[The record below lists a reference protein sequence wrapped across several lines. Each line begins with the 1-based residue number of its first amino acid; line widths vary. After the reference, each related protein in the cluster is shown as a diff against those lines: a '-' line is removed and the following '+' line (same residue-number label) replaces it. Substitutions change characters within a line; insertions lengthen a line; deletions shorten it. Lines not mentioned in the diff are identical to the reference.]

1 MELIGDPIFF
11 GMSLCAAL
19 GFFSFFLGGLKEEAR
34 NPGGKDNQGRQP
46 GKKEGRKEETE
57 RGACVQA
64 QGM

>member
-1 MELIGDPIFF
+1 MELTGDPIFF

-19 GFFSFFLGGLKEEAR
+19 GFFSFFLGAEGRSKEPRRE
-34 NPGGKDNQGRQP
+34 GYSRQP